1 MGYKLE
7 WRSTEL
13 EKEVRELE
21 KSLLKKAAIVI
32 RDSARIK
39 VAVSDKSH
47 KFRGKEYPPGSLK
60 KSITYKIITEGT
72 HKDELKARVGTGLV
86 YGIFQELGA
95 VKAGKTWKFK
105 PFLRPA
111 LHEKESEIKGILG
124 VTGNIAGRSNILKP
138 SGILL

>member
-1 MGYKLE
+1 MGYMLK

-13 EKEVRELE
+13 EKEVMELE
-21 KSLLKKAAIVI
+21 KSLLRQAAIVI
-32 RDSARIK
+32 RDAARSK
-39 VAVSDKSH
+39 VAVSDKPH
-47 KFRGKEYPPGSLK
+47 KFRGKEYAPGSLK
-60 KSITYKIITEGT
+60 KSISYKMITEGT

-95 VKAGKTWKFK
+95 VKANKTWKFK

-124 VTGNIAGRSNILKP
+124 VSGNIIGKSNLKP
-138 SGILL
+138 SGILI